1 MRLPTRFKSY
11 ALVKVP
17 TCYQRC
23 NLNFEPRLNESCN
36 TTERDCM
43 GCNRKL
49 ARLRALED
57 AIDIARRTPIAVDY
71 VISIER
77 QATDFSVFKKGI
89 DGRETMA
96 SR

>member
-1 MRLPTRFKSY
+1 
-11 ALVKVP
+11 
-17 TCYQRC
+17 
-23 NLNFEPRLNESCN
+23 
-36 TTERDCM
+36 M

-71 VISIER
+71 VISIGQ
-77 QATDFSVFKKGI
+77 QATDFSVFNKGI
-89 DGRETMA
+89 DGRETIA

>member
-1 MRLPTRFKSY
+1 MPSPPRAKSGLMRATKS
-11 ALVKVP
+11 
-17 TCYQRC
+17 
-23 NLNFEPRLNESCN
+23 
-36 TTERDCM
+36 CM

-71 VISIER
+71 VISIGQ

-89 DGRETMA
+89 DGRETIA